1 MKRYT
6 KILVMTLFLASFASV
21 ANSQV
26 LISLLLGDKLNTG
39 KIEFGLDGGVNWL
52 TISNTPQ
59 AKYLFDW
66 NLGFYFD
73 FKMKNPHLFVHTG
86 VLVKSK
92 MGARDLDPYPLNND
106 NLDTIFAGGSV
117 DRKINYFNVPAMIR
131 YRFDN
136 FIHLEGG
143 VQFGLRYTGFD
154 VFKQEINHKDDLKY
168 MNDVADNYTRI
179 DAGAL
184 AGIGYRF
191 HKGQGMILSVRY
203 YYGFVDADRML
214 DGYQSYSALYV
225 TGAIPIGKA
234 KAERK
239 AAEKAAEKQ

>member
-6 KILVMTLFLASFASV
+6 KILVIMLFVTAFTSA
-21 ANSQV
+21 ARSQV

-143 VQFGLRYTGFD
+143 VQLGLRYTGFD

-214 DGYQSYSALYV
+214 DGYQSYSALYI